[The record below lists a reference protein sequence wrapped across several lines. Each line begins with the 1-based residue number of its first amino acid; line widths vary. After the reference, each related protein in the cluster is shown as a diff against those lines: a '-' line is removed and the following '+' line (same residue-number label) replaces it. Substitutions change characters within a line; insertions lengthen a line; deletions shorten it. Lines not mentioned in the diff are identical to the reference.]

1 MNHTSSTVTH
11 LLRQVMGLHDPPY
24 LREIIY
30 TLRQTPAF
38 EHVPRRYLRIIARA
52 LYPRAYKPGE
62 IIYLEGDPGLGMY
75 ILQSGM
81 VQLSIGEGDE
91 QEEIGCVEAPEI
103 IGYHSLFGPYRRL
116 ETARALTET
125 RVLGLFRPDLRDLIR
140 YYPRAA
146 APLLFHLG
154 ALLAGL
160 NEAMIAQVSSMKGKV
175 QALQWAYANLCR
187 KFEIRE

>member
-1 MNHTSSTVTH
+1 MDKRPVHTSQI
-11 LLRQVMGLHDPPY
+11 LRQILGLYDPPY
-24 LREIIY
+24 LREIIH
-30 TLRQTPAF
+30 TLKQTPAF
-38 EHVPRRYLRIIARA
+38 EQVPRRYLRVLARA
-52 LYPRAYKPGE
+52 LYPRTYKPGE

-75 ILQSGM
+75 IIQSGM
-81 VQLSIGEGDE
+81 VQLTVGEGGE

-103 IGYHSLFGPYRRL
+103 IGYHSIFGSYRRT
-116 ETARALTET
+116 ETARALTEV
-125 RVLGLFRPDLRDLIR
+125 RLLGLFRPDLRDLIR

-175 QALQWAYANLCR
+175 KALQWAYANLCR
-187 KFEIRE
+187 KFEIRA